1 MTAQSTH
8 AVLPLALVAGTMVLT
23 VAACGGT
30 AGDAPTTTSSAAVSS
45 SATAPSTTTSA
56 ASAPASS
63 SASAGASPSTSAM
76 PGSSSG
82 SGSCGVGSLKI
93 TYRNDTGGGGAGSVS
108 GSLTFTNTGSGSCTL
123 AGFPGVSFVGGGNG
137 TQVGQAATRTDGAVK
152 TRTLAPGKSV
162 KASLRRT
169 QPGNYGDDC
178 RQTKVDGFRVFPPGS
193 TESAFVAFPT
203 TGCKNTEVPLL
214 QVGPVA

>member
-1 MTAQSTH
+1 MTLHSSH
-8 AVLPLALVAGTMVLT
+8 AVLPLALVAGGMVLT

-30 AGDAPTTTSSAAVSS
+30 TSPTGPAPATTPA
-45 SATAPSTTTSA
+45 
-56 ASAPASS
+56 ASS
-63 SASAGASPSTSAM
+63 SVAAPPATPSVATSSPSAAASPTSSPSST
-76 PGSSSG
+76 PGTGSG
-82 SGSCGVGSLKI
+82 SGGCGVGSLKI

-108 GSLTFTNTGSGSCTL
+108 GSLTFTNTGSAACTL
-123 AGFPGVSFVGGGNG
+123 AGFPGVSFVGGGKG

-162 KASLRRT
+162 RAALRRT

-203 TGCKNTEVPLL
+203 TGCKNPDVPLL